1 MKALF
6 SDTFEYKL
14 IYVLRIHYDTHK
26 GLLKI
31 GEATLKTDL
40 PICKLTPNCSELNKA
55 AKHRINQYTGT
66 AGIKT
71 ELLYTE
77 LAVKEVKKED
87 GTSKLVSFKDHD
99 VHDVLKKSGNFPQKP
114 KGSETGIEWYK
125 VDLSRAKSAIKAVK
139 EGKENL
145 SGEKSV
151 DFVPIDF
158 RPEQLDAI
166 EQTQKQFKAGD
177 KMLWN
182 AKMRFGKTLTALELI
197 KRMKFKKTIIIT
209 HRPVVNEGW
218 YQDFSK
224 IFGDPDLKEE
234 YVYGSK
240 SNGYDIDEL
249 IKMNKPFVYFA
260 SIQDLRGSEAVG
272 GKYDKNSDAFS
283 VNWDLVIVD
292 EAHEGTTTALGDSVI
307 KNIVKE
313 NSGYKTKF
321 LALSGTPFNI
331 LGNYENSIYT
341 WDYIMEQQAKSD
353 WAIKHFGDSNPYS
366 ELPTL
371 KIFTYDLGK
380 LLSGEY
386 VDIED
391 KAFNFKEFFRVK
403 TNEDNKNEEERF
415 YHESDIRSF
424 LDLLTKEDKNS
435 NYPYSNKK
443 YRDLFKHSLWVVP
456 GVKEAKALS
465 KMMRNHPVFGCGEFN
480 IVNVAGEGD
489 DEAGFQDALR
499 KVKDAIE
506 NSDGKYTI
514 TLSCG
519 RLTTGVTVPQWT
531 AVFMLAGSFSTSASS
546 YLQTIFR
553 VQSPCN
559 ENGKVKTC
567 GYVFDFAPDR
577 TLKMVAE
584 SVAVSSKAGKT
595 DNNDRAI
602 MGEFLNYCPVI
613 SVYGS
618 EMKRY
623 DTDRLLQQLKRAY
636 AERAVKNGFD
646 DTSLYNDEL
655 LKLDELDIEKFDG
668 LKKIVGTSKASSKT
682 KDIDINSQGLTDE
695 EYEVIKQIEKKKPK
709 ERTPEE
715 IEMLEK
721 IKEQK
726 KQRGNAISI
735 LRAISIRMPLLIYGT
750 DVNIDEDITIEK
762 LVEEVDD
769 ASWEE
774 FMPKGVT
781 KSLFREF
788 IKYYDPDIFVAAGKR
803 IRNIVKSADELEPTE
818 RIKKITELFSCF
830 KNPDKETVLTPWR
843 VVNLHISDCLGG
855 YDFYDEK
862 HTETIDVPRYVNQG
876 KVTEDTLSN
885 TDAKILEINSKSGLY
900 PLYAAYS
907 IYRARCKKYKPQEL
921 TSETKNKLWEETV
934 KNNIFVICKTPMAK
948 YITKRTL
955 VGFKKASINA
965 HYFDDLLSII
975 KNKPKLFIMKVKNP
989 NYWGLDEGG
998 TMKFDAVIGNPPYM
1012 EMDGGAKASAKPIYQ
1027 YFVSITKKL
1036 NSQYLSFIMP
1046 TRWYA
1051 GGKGL
1056 DEFRDEML
1064 NDMHIEKLFDC
1075 LSPEAVFPN
1084 TNIRGGVCYFLRNSL
1099 FDNQKELVTVVTKE
1113 KEGDNYIT
1121 VKRPLKIK
1129 GLDIFIRYSQ
1139 AVNILNKVS
1148 ALSKETLNTYVSSR
1162 RPFGIDANIIKS
1174 NQFKSSKFDGSVKCL
1189 GKGQTYG
1196 YISKSLIKQHLDW
1209 IENWKLFTPRANNI
1223 GTELSDDNLNCFIGE
1238 PETICTESY
1247 IMIGT
1252 NMNLDEEKC
1261 KKLSKYLMTKF
1272 ARFMHSIAKAS
1283 QDATSK
1289 TYRFVPMQDFTPNS
1303 DIDWSKSV
1311 SEIDRQLYAKY
1322 NLSEDE
1328 IAFIEEKIKP
1338 ME

>member
-151 DFVPIDF
+151 GFVPIDF

-553 VQSPCN
+553 VQSSCN

-646 DTSLYNDEL
+646 DTNLYNDEL

-726 KQRGNAISI
+726 KKRGNAISI

-788 IKYYDPDIFVAAGKR
+788 IKYYDQDIFVAAGKR

-855 YDFYDEK
+855 YDFYNEK

-876 KVTEDTLSN
+876 KVTDDTLN
-885 TDAKILEINSKSGLY
+885 NCEAKILEINSKSGLY

-907 IYRARCKKYKPQEL
+907 IYRARCEKYKTQEL
-921 TSETKNKLWEETV
+921 TSEIKNKLWEETV

-965 HYFDDLLSII
+965 HYFDDLLSTI

-989 NYWGLDEGG
+989 NYWGLDKGG
-998 TMKFDAVIGNPPYM
+998 TMKFDAVIGNPPYQ
-1012 EMDGGAKASAKPIYQ
+1012 ESTENTSDKPVYHLFMDVSFDISEKVSFITPARFLFNAGKTPKDWNNKILNDDHFKVIWYRAKSTNIFPNVDIKGGVVVTFRDAKQNFGKIGIYSAFPE
-1027 YFVSITKKL
+1027 L
-1036 NSQYLSFIMP
+1036 NSIVNKVKNRMDSAISELVYSPESYKFTDLLYKDNPWAVNRVS
-1046 TRWYA
+1046 
-1051 GGKGL
+1051 KGHL
-1056 DEFRDEML
+1056 KDITSNIF
-1064 NDMHIEKLFDC
+1064 EKLPELFVNEKISNEYVGIYGRLNNTREIKYIKRKYINKHENLDKFKVFVPKSNGSGALGEVLSTPVIGHPVIGHTQTFISIGSFDT
-1075 LSPEAVFPN
+1075 EYQAK
-1084 TNIRGGVCYFLRNSL
+1084 SL
-1099 FDNQKELVTVVTKE
+1099 
-1113 KEGDNYIT
+1113 
-1121 VKRPLKIK
+1121 LK
-1129 GLDIFIRYSQ
+1129 Y
-1139 AVNILNKVS
+1139 
-1148 ALSKETLNTYVSSR
+1148 
-1162 RPFGIDANIIKS
+1162 IKS
-1174 NQFKSSKFDGSVKCL
+1174 
-1189 GKGQTYG
+1189 
-1196 YISKSLIKQHLDW
+1196 
-1209 IENWKLFTPRANNI
+1209 
-1223 GTELSDDNLNCFIGE
+1223 
-1238 PETICTESY
+1238 
-1247 IMIGT
+1247 
-1252 NMNLDEEKC
+1252 
-1261 KKLSKYLMTKF
+1261 KF
-1272 ARFMHSIAKAS
+1272 ARCMLGILKVT
-1283 QDATSK
+1283 QDNKKSVWEYVPHQNFTSE
-1289 TYRFVPMQDFTPNS
+1289 S

-1328 IAFIEEKIKP
+1328 IAFIEEKVKP